1 MLIAPFV
8 LASVLPVAFE
18 DLDLLDSRIAAIGV
32 ASPVDRRMKL
42 SRCPQ
47 PAEIGEIGGNAIAVR
62 CPALGWRILV
72 PLQSSPQRAAEPD
85 IRKGDVVELAAEGSG
100 FSVSAT
106 ATALEDGRVGRS
118 IRLRTSP
125 ESAPVSASVT
135 GAGRARIN

>member
-1 MLIAPFV
+1 MLIAPIA
-8 LASVLPVAFE
+8 LASALPAAFE
-18 DLDLLDSRIAAIGV
+18 DLDQLDARIAVLGA
-32 ASPVDRRMKL
+32 AAPVDRRMKL

-47 PAEIGEIGGNAIAVR
+47 PAEIGEIGGNAVAVR

-72 PLQSSPQRAAEPD
+72 PMQAGPQRASDPD
-85 IRKGDVVELAAEGSG
+85 VRKGDVVDLAVEGEG

-106 ATALEDGRVGRS
+106 ATALEDGRIGRS

-125 ESAPVSASVT
+125 ESAPVSASIT

>member
-1 MLIAPFV
+1 MLIVPIA
-8 LASVLPVAFE
+8 LASALPAVFE
-18 DLDLLDSRIAAIGV
+18 DLDIIDTRIAALG
-32 ASPVDRRMKL
+32 AAAPVDRRLKL

-72 PLQSSPQRAAEPD
+72 PMHTSPQRAAQPD
-85 IRKGDVVELAAEGSG
+85 VRKGDVIELAVEGSG
-100 FSVSAT
+100 FSVST
-106 ATALEDGRVGRS
+106 SATALEDGGVGRS

-125 ESAPVSASVT
+125 ESAPVSASVI